1 MNQNSSETFQVDLR
15 GLVDLL
21 SHHLYS
27 SPKVY
32 VRELLQN
39 GIDAVTAR
47 GSKDDRPAILLTGSD
62 RAADG
67 RMHCFDSGVGLD
79 AHDVRTFLATI
90 GRSSKRDELGF
101 ARTDMLGQFG
111 IGLLS
116 AFLVTDE
123 IEVLSRKGGGP
134 IVRWRGR
141 GDGSYEID
149 EYAPEPGY
157 PRAAWL
163 SDGPGTCV
171 SLTPR
176 RGAEDWLTGDKVS
189 ALAQQFGRF
198 LPHRV
203 EAVAALRQA
212 QGAQGEAQG
221 TDTLKIAPLTPPWLI
236 EDPAR
241 RRDAVQQLGHTELG
255 VPPFASVPVHVPAAG
270 LSGVALILGNP
281 THTGRRPGS
290 RVYLKGMLLGDEMT
304 GLLPEWAFFV
314 RLVVDTTTLRP
325 TASREA
331 LYDDDLLAD
340 TRTALGEQLRRW
352 LGRLAASEPAR
363 MNEFLRI
370 HHVAAKAMALADDEM
385 LAMLL
390 PLLPFQSNVGNST
403 LPELLERTDTIYVT
417 RTNDDFHQI
426 AQVAAGEGMAVV
438 NGGYVYEY
446 DLLLKAPTA
455 LPGIQILTVS
465 PDDLD
470 AHIRTVDSDRT
481 TAVAWPLEQ
490 MRGAL
495 DRLDVDLELRGF
507 SPSSLPALYLD
518 SATAQERRERREVAD
533 TADDTWAAILGAF
546 DDGGSSR
553 ARLLLNDDNQT
564 VQRLLGVRD
573 PALAAIGIES
583 LYTRALLMG
592 HHRLRPA
599 DLAAMDRSFLGL
611 LDRAIGDTR
620 G

>member
-1 MNQNSSETFQVDLR
+1 MTENTRDTFQVDLR

-39 GIDAVTAR
+39 GIDAVTSRAA
-47 GSKDDRPAILLTGSD
+47 KDDRPAILLIGSD
-62 RAADG
+62 RSQDG

-79 AHDVRTFLATI
+79 VDDVRTFLATI

-123 IEVLSRKGGGP
+123 IEVLSRKGDGA

-149 EYAPEPGY
+149 EYAPEQGD
-157 PRAAWL
+157 PRAEWL
-163 SDGPGTCV
+163 SQGPGTCV
-171 SLTPR
+171 SLSPR
-176 RGAEDWLTGDKVS
+176 RGAEDWLVGDRVS

-203 EAVAALRQA
+203 EAVTTLRQA
-212 QGAQGEAQG
+212 QGTGSAQQV
-221 TDTLKIAPLTPPWLI
+221 TLKIAPLTPPWLI
-236 EDPAR
+236 EDPVR
-241 RRDAVQQLGHTELG
+241 RRDAVQELGHTELG
-255 VPPFASVPVHVPAAG
+255 VPPFASVPVHVPSAG

-340 TRTALGEQLRRW
+340 TRAALGEQIRRW

-363 MNEFLRI
+363 MNDFLGI

-385 LAMLL
+385 LAILL
-390 PLLPFQSNVGNST
+390 PLLPFQSNVGDTT

-426 AQVAAGEGMAVV
+426 AQVAAGQGMAVV

-446 DLLLKAPTA
+446 ELLLKTPTV
-455 LPGIQILTVS
+455 LPGTQVLTVT

-470 AHIRTVDSDRT
+470 AHIRTVDSERT
-481 TAVAWPLEQ
+481 SAVAWPLEQ
-490 MRGAL
+490 MRDAL

-507 SPSSLPALYLD
+507 SPSTLPALYLD

-553 ARLLLNDDNQT
+553 ARLLLNDDNST

>member
-1 MNQNSSETFQVDLR
+1 MTENTRDTFQVDLR

-39 GIDAVTAR
+39 GIDAVTQR
-47 GSKDDRPAILLTGSD
+47 GAKDDRPAILLTGSD
-62 RAADG
+62 RSTDG

-79 AHDVRTFLATI
+79 ADDVRTFLATI

-123 IEVLSRKGGGP
+123 IEVLSRKGDGA

-149 EYAPEPGY
+149 EYAPEQSD
-157 PRAAWL
+157 PRTEWL
-163 SDGPGTCV
+163 AQGPGTCV

-176 RGAEDWLTGDKVS
+176 RGAEDWLVGDRVS

-203 EAVAALRQA
+203 EAVTTLRQA
-212 QGAQGEAQG
+212 QGA
-221 TDTLKIAPLTPPWLI
+221 TLKIAPLTPPWLI
-236 EDPAR
+236 EDPVR
-241 RRDAVQQLGHTELG
+241 RRDAVQELGHTELG

-314 RLVVDTTTLRP
+314 RLVADTTTLRP

-331 LYDDDLLAD
+331 LYDDDQLAD
-340 TRTALGEQLRRW
+340 TRASLGEQLRRW

-363 MNEFLRI
+363 MSEFLRI

-390 PLLPFQSNVGNST
+390 PLLPFQSNVGDST

-426 AQVAAGEGMAVV
+426 AQVAAGQGMAVV

-446 DLLLKAPTA
+446 ELLLKAPA
-455 LPGIQILTVS
+455 AMPGIQILTVS

-470 AHIRTVDSDRT
+470 AHIRTVDADRT
-481 TAVAWPLEQ
+481 TAVAWPLGQ
-490 MRGAL
+490 MRDAL

-553 ARLLLNDDNQT
+553 ARLLLNDDNST

-611 LDRAIGDTR
+611 LDRAIGPFDGLRDRR